1 MEKIEAKQKIGEL
14 RTVLEEPNYQ
24 YYVLDSP
31 TVEDFEYDRMLHE
44 LMDLEEQFPEFKSD
58 DSPTVRVGGM
68 ALNTFS
74 LIPGL
79 RWL

>member
-1 MEKIEAKQKIGEL
+1 M
-14 RTVLEEPNYQ
+14 
-24 YYVLDSP
+24 LDSP

-68 ALNTFS
+68 ALNTF
-74 LIPGL
+74 
-79 RWL
+79 